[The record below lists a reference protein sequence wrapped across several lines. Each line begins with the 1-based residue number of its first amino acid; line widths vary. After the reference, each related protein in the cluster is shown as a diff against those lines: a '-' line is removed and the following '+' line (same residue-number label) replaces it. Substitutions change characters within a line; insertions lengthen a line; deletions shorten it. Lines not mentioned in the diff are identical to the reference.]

1 MNISLKDA
9 TIDLLI
15 KFGIGVL
22 LIAVVLDVATWI
34 R

>member
-1 MNISLKDA
+1 MPTTLKDA

-15 KFGIGVL
+15 KFGIGVVV
-22 LIAVVLDVATWI
+22 IAFVLDVATWF